1 MEKILDFILGLW
13 LLISAIIGA
22 LFILA
27 GGFVFYQT
35 LADGI
40 DNNIALIIV
49 LVGMCLAGIGI
60 ITLNQIVNIAKT
72 QSIEPE

>member
-13 LLISAIIGA
+13 LLMSAIIGI

-27 GGFVFYQT
+27 GGFVFFQT

-49 LVGMCLAGIGI
+49 LVGMCLAGVGI

-72 QSIEPE
+72 QSIGPE